1 MVYKLLYV
9 KYTIYKLIYIHGF
22 FMGFM
27 DNYGKWLSKIYNIIY
42 MNPMGKKHNSR
53 DSNAV

>member
-1 MVYKLLYV
+1 
-9 KYTIYKLIYIHGF
+9 
-22 FMGFM
+22 MGFM

>member
-1 MVYKLLYV
+1 
-9 KYTIYKLIYIHGF
+9 
-22 FMGFM
+22 MGFM

-53 DSNAV
+53 DSNAVWSKVWVMDAWMKEIDEISF